1 MSWLAGPSA
10 NNRSKQGYTGP
21 GTGLVLVFDL
31 DNTIIDTDLELMKFV
46 IDDARPLAER
56 DAHIDAALNKKLL
69 NEVLRPAAL
78 LRDNGSNKVSAIL
91 LLTNNNSGEYA
102 SLVSSYL
109 AKLLK
114 SEGAFETVRA
124 DRFKGAPSIPPSLHG
139 LIFDYIMMRNHPT
152 RPQNPSV
159 NGGPVPPKRIADIFT
174 MLNCLGMPTNDLER
188 RTFFFDDSL
197 HRHEL
202 LRELS
207 VKGYPSH
214 YVFIEANKGSESG
227 YMKGSPDATDYS
239 QVIKAFADG
248 VLPVR
253 QSLAPLRQDGSQ
265 SQAHPPL
272 QPIKMY
278 TAPSYK
284 NTALPEE
291 KKGDDEDDEEANLRR
306 HQEFVAAAKKAAEAP
321 RPSATALFS
330 KLSLEKPRQYKYR
343 PMNGEAP
350 AAFEARM
357 KKMGPYAYKGGKRA
371 KRKSRKL
378 LHMLKKN
385 KRTRRAN
392 RK

>member
-1 MSWLAGPSA
+1 
-10 NNRSKQGYTGP
+10 
-21 GTGLVLVFDL
+21 
-31 DNTIIDTDLELMKFV
+31 
-46 IDDARPLAER
+46 
-56 DAHIDAALNKKLL
+56 LL

-78 LRDNGSNKVSAIL
+78 LRDNGSNKVNAIL
-91 LLTNNNSGEYA
+91 LLTNNNSEEYV
-102 SLVSSYL
+102 SLVSSYI
-109 AKLLK
+109 AKTLK

-124 DRFKGAPSIPPSLHG
+124 DRFKGAPSIPGSLNG
-139 LIFDYIMMRNHPT
+139 LFFDYIMIRSHPT

-159 NGGPVPPKRIADIFT
+159 DGGPVPPKRIADIFT
-174 MLNCLGMPTNDLER
+174 MLNRLGMPTNDLER

-239 QVIKAFADG
+239 QVVKAFADG

-253 QSLAPLRQDGSQ
+253 QSLAPLRQESSQ
-265 SQAHPPL
+265 SQTHPPL

-278 TAPSYK
+278 TVPSYK
-284 NTALPEE
+284 NGLGSDE
-291 KKGDDEDDEEANLRR
+291 KKGEDEDEANLRR
-306 HQEFVAAAKKAAEAP
+306 HQEFVAAAKKASQAP
-321 RPSATALFS
+321 RPSATTLFS
-330 KLSLEKPRQYKYR
+330 NLSLEKPRAYKYK
-343 PMNGEAP
+343 PMNGEDP
-350 AAFEARM
+350 RAFEARM
-357 KKMGPYAYKGGKRA
+357 KKMGPYAYKGGKRS
-371 KRKSRKL
+371 KRKSRKF

-385 KRTRRAN
+385 KKTRRRN

>member
-1 MSWLAGPSA
+1 MSWLAGPGPS
-10 NNRSKQGYTGP
+10 NRSKQGYTGP

-46 IDDARPLAER
+46 IDEARPLAER

-69 NEVLRPAAL
+69 NEVLRPAAK
-78 LRDNGSNKVSAIL
+78 LRDDGSNKVSAIL
-91 LLTNNNSGEYA
+91 LLTNNSSEEYA

-124 DRFKGAPSIPPSLHG
+124 DRFKGAPSIPPSIHG
-139 LIFDYIMMRNHPT
+139 LFFDYIMIRTHPT

-174 MLNCLGMPTNDLER
+174 MLNRLGMPTNDLER
-188 RTFFFDDSL
+188 RTFFFDDSIQ
-197 HRHEL
+197 RHEL
-202 LRELS
+202 LRELY

-214 YVFIEANKGSESG
+214 YVFIEANQGSESG

-239 QVIKAFADG
+239 QVVKAFAEG

-253 QSLAPLRQDGSQ
+253 QSL
-265 SQAHPPL
+265 AHPPL

-278 TAPSYK
+278 TAPSYT
-284 NTALPEE
+284 NTTRSEE
-291 KKGDDEDDEEANLRR
+291 KKGEDEEEANLRR
-306 HQEFVAAAKKAAEAP
+306 HQEFVATAKKAAEAP
-321 RPSATALFS
+321 RPSVTTLFS

-343 PMNGEAP
+343 PMNGEDP
-350 AAFEARM
+350 AAFETRM

-378 LHMLKKN
+378 LYMLKKN